1 MGGSEAMKDGSSCAS
16 FLRRPTTVSA
26 ALTAAILPARIV
38 TRAGRA
44 LVGSSGCGS
53 PTIEKTEEAVGIF
66 QNGVKR
72 VVSQLILVVLVSISR
87 PSSRAAHA
95 QHNPNAF
102 LGLKENLADTCQ
114 ERSSTSNL
122 CASLR
127 TCLVFSV
134 WTAWHGLVKFK
145 MSEILIKRL
154 RHWLNVPIRAEGAR
168 KIYECLC

>member
-16 FLRRPTTVSA
+16 FLRRPTAVSA

-38 TRAGRA
+38 TIVTMAGRA

-53 PTIEKTEEAVGIF
+53 PTIEKTEKAVGIF

-122 CASLR
+122 GASLR

-145 MSEILIKRL
+145 MSETLIKE
-154 RHWLNVPIRAEGAR
+154 A
-168 KIYECLC
+168 